1 MYAVFKAG
9 GHQYRAKAGDI
20 IEMDKMAGSVGEKV
34 TFNEVL
40 MVSDKDVKVGSPVVE
55 GASVEATI
63 TEQKRQDKIIVFKYK
78 RRKNYKRTKGHKQPV
93 TVVEVKSINSK

>member
-20 IEMDKMAGSVGEKV
+20 IEMDKVVGSVGDVVEFK
-34 TFNEVL
+34 EVL
-40 MVSDKDVKVGSPVVE
+40 LVGDKEVKVGAPVVE

-63 TEQKRQDKIIVFKYK
+63 KEHKRQDKIIVFKYK
-78 RRKNYKRTKGHKQPV
+78 RRKNYKRTRGHKQPV
-93 TVVEVKSINSK
+93 TVVEVKSIKSK

>member
-78 RRKNYKRTKGHKQPV
+78 RRKNYKRTK
-93 TVVEVKSINSK
+93 